1 MSTKRTV
8 PAGAGTMQKPAEG
21 KPTGETVAVKTFT
34 GGYPKGT
41 HPPASAEPPEAEDKA
56 DAPPAK
62 KTFAG
67 MSDGIA
73 KFAAGIKLPK

>member
-41 HPPASAEPPEAEDKA
+41 EPATPAAKVEDEPE
-56 DAPPAK
+56 APPAK
-62 KTFAG
+62 KGFSN